1 MKGAKKKERTTAD
14 GHKYIFSEGAIPFLD
29 YHNKPGRTMLTSEGT
44 KNRSTHIVADPGTG
58 TIRILTPVE
67 CERLQGF
74 DDNWTEGMPD
84 RMRRFCMG
92 NALVVPMVTRM
103 GRVLD
108 KIIENE

>member
-1 MKGAKKKERTTAD
+1 
-14 GHKYIFSEGAIPFLD
+14 
-29 YHNKPGRTMLTSEGT
+29 MLTSEGS

-92 NALVVPMVTRM
+92 NALVVPMITKM
-103 GRVLD
+103 GTTLD
-108 KIIENE
+108 NIINNELDHQNGDLFTTFF